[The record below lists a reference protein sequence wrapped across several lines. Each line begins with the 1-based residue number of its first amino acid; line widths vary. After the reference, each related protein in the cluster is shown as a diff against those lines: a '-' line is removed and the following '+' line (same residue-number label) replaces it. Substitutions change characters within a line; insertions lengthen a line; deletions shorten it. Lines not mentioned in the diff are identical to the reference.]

1 MHRLRNLRINLPGQR
16 HPRQKMLK
24 EISLQIIEAIKT
36 NGPKSVFIAG
46 IIEQV
51 ISPIPSVFIPMS
63 AGFFLVPQK
72 IPLFVATKDVIR
84 KISLPYAFGATIG
97 SSVLYLTALFG
108 GRLLIEKFGKFFGV
122 SVKNIDLFREKF
134 TRGFKDELIILL
146 LLFLPVTPI
155 SLVAA
160 SCGII
165 GIPPQEFYPLLLIG
179 SFVRSIF
186 LGILGWRIGES
197 YNVIASGIDRIESLV
212 TLFSVSLV
220 STIMVFLYWKR
231 QKILKD

>member
-1 MHRLRNLRINLPGQR
+1 MF
-16 HPRQKMLK
+16 K

-36 NGPKSVFIAG
+36 NGPKSVFLAG

-63 AGFFLVPQK
+63 AGFFLIPKK
-72 IPLFVATKDVIR
+72 IPFLVAISEVIR
-84 KISLPYAFGATIG
+84 KISLPYALGATIG

-108 GRLLIEKFGKFFGV
+108 GRLLVKKFGKFFGV

-134 TRGFKDELIILL
+134 TRGFKDEIVILL

-160 SCGII
+160 SCGVI
-165 GIPPQEFYPLLLIG
+165 GIPPQEFYPLLLVG

-197 YNVIASGIDRIESLV
+197 YNVIASGINQIEGLI
-212 TLFSVSLV
+212 TLLSIGVIGAIL
-220 STIMVFLYWKR
+220 IFLYWKR